1 MKIESSPPRAA
12 VAMPITFRQGRDAS
26 MDATSTCI
34 PSSKQIRPCPLQTY
48 FGTLTH
54 SSLLSD
60 DVASMLQLSI
70 HQAVLSLD
78 KEREATF
85 DALRHSPWLSIA
97 DADSGDAQAQNV
109 MQQAREILAGLLSVD
124 EIESAEQRA
133 GGSHSDFFKEIADLI
148 GRLDSEWI
156 SKYSSLLAG
165 YVGFYKELTDILAD
179 LKANL
184 GTPDKDGNVN
194 VNFTALRLKLTNL
207 KAAWANKGFGEV
219 FGTEAAAKQ
228 FLAELGID
236 GLTVVEVKPGGG
248 WQISIDTGLI
258 DSLTHVFPSDVGPIS
273 ASALNEMMAQK
284 EVMMERFNFI
294 NRALPEKYQRQLQMW
309 DSLVKILSST
319 ITAVTDADQAFIRAM
334 AG

>member
-1 MKIESSPPRAA
+1 MRIESSPIPAA
-12 VAMPITFRQGRDAS
+12 VATPSAFRAGPDVL
-26 MDATSTCI
+26 MEVTSERA
-34 PSSKQIRPCPLQTY
+34 PSSTRVRSSPLLAFLDTHA
-48 FGTLTH
+48 H
-54 SSLLSD
+54 SSLPAAK
-60 DVASMLQLSI
+60 VESMLQLAI
-70 HQAVLSLD
+70 RQEALFLV
-78 KEREATF
+78 KKREQTL
-85 DALRHSPWLSIA
+85 DALCHSPWPSIA
-97 DADSGDAQAQNV
+97 DADSGDAQAQSIV
-109 MQQAREILAGLLSVD
+109 QQAREILAGLLSVD

-194 VNFTALRLKLTNL
+194 VNFTALRARLDKL
-207 KAAWANKGFGEV
+207 KADWKNKGFGEV

-228 FLAELGID
+228 FLAELGIE
-236 GLTVVEVKPGGG
+236 GLTVVGVKPGGG